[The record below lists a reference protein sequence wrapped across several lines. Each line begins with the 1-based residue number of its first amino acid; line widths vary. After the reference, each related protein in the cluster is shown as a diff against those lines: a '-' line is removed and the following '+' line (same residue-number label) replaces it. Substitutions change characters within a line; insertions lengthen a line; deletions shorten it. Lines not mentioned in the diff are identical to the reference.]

1 MTPRLA
7 GALIPA
13 ALLACLLFSLPAA
26 ADQPLTPT
34 LTASGDGSV
43 MVVPDIAV
51 VTIGVASRART
62 AGAALAANSTDLSK
76 AIAAIKGAGVDE
88 KDIATSGFGIDPVY
102 AEPRAGEVSQ
112 APAIIGYSVSNSVT
126 VTIRDIGKS
135 GGILDQVVSAGANQV
150 TGISFSIADAKSAN
164 DSALKSAIAETLAKG
179 TLMADA
185 AGVKLVRV
193 LSVSTADGA
202 PPRPVF
208 AAMAMKAAPSVPV
221 MPGQQSVTANATIT
235 WEIAPQ

>member
-1 MTPRLA
+1 MKPRLA

-26 ADQPLTPT
+26 ADTPQAPT
-34 LTASGDGSV
+34 LTANGEGSV

-62 AGAALAANSTDLSK
+62 AGAALAQNSTDLTK
-76 AIAAIKGAGVDE
+76 AISAIKGASVDE

-102 AEPRAGEVSQ
+102 AEPKAGEVSQ

-126 VTIRDIGKS
+126 VTIRDVAKS
-135 GGILDQVVSAGANQV
+135 GGILDQVVAAGANQV
-150 TGISFSIADAKSAN
+150 TGISFSLADAKSAN
-164 DSALKSAIAETLAKG
+164 DSALKSAIAAALAKG
-179 TLMADA
+179 GLMAEA
-185 AGVKLVRV
+185 AGVKLVRI
-193 LSVSTADGA
+193 LSVSTAESA

-221 MPGQQSVTANATIT
+221 MPGQQSVTASATIT
-235 WEIAPQ
+235 WEIAPL